1 MSKNVPELRFKGF
14 EDEWEKIHLSDSVE
28 RVVRKNKGNV
38 TNRPLTISAQYGL
51 VNQEEFF
58 NKVVASKN
66 LEGYYLLNNGEFAY
80 NKSYSNGYPFGAIKR
95 LDKYKNGAVSTL
107 YICFKPKLNV
117 DSDFLTQYFESSKW
131 YREVS
136 MVAVEGA
143 RNHGLLNIG
152 VSDFFDTIH
161 RFPSLQEQEKIA
173 NFLSKV
179 DSIIEKQ
186 EKKVEYWNSYK
197 KGMMQKIFSQKIRF
211 KDGNGRDYPEWEEEK
226 LGGIGQT
233 YTGLSG
239 KTKDDFGFGNGK
251 YITYVNIF
259 KNTKVDINMFD
270 LVDIKK
276 DEKQNKVLKGDILFT
291 ASSETPNEVGMASV
305 CDNNIE
311 NLYLN
316 SFCFGFRLNS
326 KKDIDYIFIGYLLR
340 SPSLRKKISILAQG
354 STRYNLS
361 KSEFMK
367 IKIQIPCLEEQRKI
381 VNFLS
386 NIDNIIEKENKKLE
400 ELKQWKK
407 GLLQQMFV

>member
-1 MSKNVPELRFKGF
+1 MSRNVPKLRFKGF
-14 EDEWEKIHLSDSVE
+14 EDEWKDNIIGNVCLINTGKRDTKNKVKNGKYPFFVRSNTVERINTYSFDGEAILTAGDGVGVGKVFHYVNCKFDYHQRVYKLSNFNKINGKFLYEIFSNNFKKEVAKYNAKTSVDSVRLE
-28 RVVRKNKGNV
+28 M
-38 TNRPLTISAQYGL
+38 IS
-51 VNQEEFF
+51 
-58 NKVVASKN
+58 KMK
-66 LEGYYLLNNGEFAY
+66 
-80 NKSYSNGYPFGAIKR
+80 IK
-95 LDKYKNGAVSTL
+95 
-107 YICFKPKLNV
+107 I
-117 DSDFLTQYFESSKW
+117 
-131 YREVS
+131 
-136 MVAVEGA
+136 
-143 RNHGLLNIG
+143 
-152 VSDFFDTIH
+152 
-161 RFPSLQEQEKIA
+161 PSLQEQEKIV

-186 EKKVEYWNSYK
+186 EKKVQYWNSYK

-211 KDGNGRDYPEWEEEK
+211 KDENGRDYPEWEEEK

-291 ASSETPNEVGMASV
+291 TSSETPNEVGMASV

-367 IKIQIPCLEEQRKI
+367 IKIQIPCLEEQTKI
-381 VNFLS
+381 ANFLS
-386 NIDNIIEKENKKLE
+386 NIDNIIEKESKKLE